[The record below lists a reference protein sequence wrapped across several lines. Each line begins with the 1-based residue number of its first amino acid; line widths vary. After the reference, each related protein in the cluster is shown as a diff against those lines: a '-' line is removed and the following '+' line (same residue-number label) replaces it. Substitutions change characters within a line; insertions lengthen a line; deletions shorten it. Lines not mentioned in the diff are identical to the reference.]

1 MLNKVFLIG
10 NLTRDPEL
18 KDLKGHLLCKFT
30 IAVNKTSDK
39 ENTIFIDVDAWNKT
53 AKACGDFLKKGSR
66 VLIEGKLKFE
76 NWTSIEGQKRNKISI
91 TSHSV
96 KFLNQPNE
104 SPANHSPS
112 TSNNET
118 SKNDEVN
125 DDDEALLSQIPF

>member
-18 KDLKGHLLCKFT
+18 KDLKGHLLCKFSL
-30 IAVNKTSDK
+30 AVNKTSDK

-53 AKACGDFLKKGSR
+53 AQACKDFLKKGSR

-76 NWTSIEGQKRNKISI
+76 SWASIDGQKKNKISI

-104 SPANHSPS
+104 QPNRPSPTISENKTDPE
-112 TSNNET
+112 NET
-118 SKNDEVN
+118 DIDE
-125 DDDEALLSQIPF
+125 ELLSQIPF